1 MVRNKNNIMLV
12 TIPNPILRKKSKI
25 LKKSEIDNSS
35 FKHLI
40 EDMVKIV
47 HQYDGLG
54 ISAVQVGVLKKVF
67 IIRKD
72 PEKEINMDK
81 FWDSIEIFIN
91 PEIIEYSK
99 EKMDSWEGCLSIPG
113 LQCLVERSKKI
124 KVRYTNFRGD
134 EVEEVIDD
142 LKSIVF
148 QHEYDHTMGILILD
162 KAKEV
167 REVEE

>member
-1 MVRNKNNIMLV
+1 MLV

-25 LKKSEIDNSS
+25 LKKSEIGNSS
-35 FKHLI
+35 FKYLI

-72 PEKEINMDK
+72 PEKEINMDN
-81 FWDSIEIFIN
+81 FLDSIEIFIN

-124 KVRYTNFRGD
+124 KVRYTNFKGD